1 MARLR
6 RGSQVLET
14 ARQRLAGLK
23 SINPAPDFGTA
34 LTLAAYETMM
44 TAFTSKLENYN
55 QEVAALDD
63 LQNSVEADEEKL
75 NDMNKRMLSAAEA
88 FYGGDSSEYEAAG
101 GTRLSERK
109 KSTPKAPGTPPAP
122 TP

>member
-23 SINPAPDFGTA
+23 SINPAPDFGPA
-34 LTLAAYETMM
+34 LSLTGYETRAN
-44 TAFTSKLENYN
+44 AFANRLETYN
-55 QEVAALDD
+55 QQVATLDD
-63 LQNSVEADEEKL
+63 LQNGLEADEESL

-88 FYGGDSSEYEAAG
+88 SYGPDSSEYEAAG

-109 KSTPKAPGTPPAP
+109 KSTPKAPAQPPA
-122 TP
+122 

>member
-6 RGSQVLET
+6 RTSQVLET

-34 LTLAAYETMM
+34 LTLVAYETKAS
-44 TAFTSKLENYN
+44 AFDTSLDTYN
-55 QEVAALDD
+55 QHLAALDD
-63 LQNSVEADEEKL
+63 EQNTIDAQEQDL
-75 NDMNKRMLSAAEA
+75 RDWNRRLLSATEA
-88 FYGGDSSEYEAAG
+88 HYGPDSSQYEVAG
-101 GTRLSERK
+101 GTRKSERK
-109 KSTPKAPGTPPAP
+109 KSPKPSGPTPPP